1 MQQWHWALQCHLLY
15 LARLQYI
22 SFWNLEDGSRR
33 YMCHQI
39 FVSVAP
45 VSYSYILFVIKC
57 HRPSYLQICN
67 ISDFE
72 MWKWETDMHHTWN
85 LYWKDSFLQYLPGMD
100 FSPFIFLAYPK
111 SPLKLS
117 LEQCD
122 PNFKNRPTVLQ
133 LCNEAEQSKLQ
144 HSFN

>member
-1 MQQWHWALQCHLLY
+1 MKDSDQMDAHPRH
-15 LARLQYI
+15 I
-22 SFWNLEDGSRR
+22 
-33 YMCHQI
+33 
-39 FVSVAP
+39 
-45 VSYSYILFVIKC
+45 VSYSYILFVIKF
-57 HRPSYLQICN
+57 HRSSYLQICN
-67 ISDFE
+67 ISDLAMRKRE
-72 MWKWETDMHHTWN
+72 IDMHHIFFISTIHSV
-85 LYWKDSFLQYLPGMD
+85 LKDSFLQYLPGMD

-122 PNFKNRPTVLQ
+122 PNFKNRLTVLQ